1 MIGLPYDRDFKYMV
15 RNNMIKNFPIT
26 ASDVTDTHTTFDLN
40 LTSTRDPDIVMMYY
54 VYLPRDFLK
63 LHMFVTIVADAMF
76 VNGASFLITIAC
88 GINVLTVEN
97 VPTSMAKYL
106 GKY

>member
-1 MIGLPYDRDFKYMV
+1 
-15 RNNMIKNFPIT
+15 MIKNFPIT